1 MNYRTVGGLTLVE
14 LLISLTLLAALC
26 LSLPSLGNML
36 HKQRLLSGNSDLR
49 LLINR
54 ARQDAISL
62 HARIT
67 LCSLANDGSCQ
78 HHWTGTI
85 SEFVDNNGNRALD
98 TGESEIARIQLHS
111 SVKVQWRGMKPT
123 NSIHFSSL
131 GSTFVSNGTFSLCHP
146 HYHETL
152 KLIINKQGRPRSER
166 LQQSC

>member
-14 LLISLTLLAALC
+14 LLISLTLVSLLC
-26 LSLPSLGNML
+26 FALPSITNML
-36 HKQRLLSGNSDLR
+36 NKQHLFSGESDLH

-62 HARIT
+62 RVRIT
-67 LCSLANDGSCQ
+67 LCSLGSDEHCQ
-78 HHWTGTI
+78 QQWGSTI

-98 TGESEIARIQLHS
+98 SDESEIARIQLHPS
-111 SVKVQWRGMKPT
+111 IQVNWRGMKPT

-131 GSTFVSNGTFSLCHP
+131 GGTFVSNGTFSLCHP
-146 HYHETL
+146 HHHETL
-152 KLIINKQGRPRSER
+152 KLIINKQGRLRSER